1 MTENQTPTVD
11 ASQKPMS
18 TIIFFST
25 SPDDHVKSIETLT
38 EAIRAD
44 ERCDHKI
51 CFRPITVNFYQFIR
65 GIADKEGHMQPIGCH
80 EILYLPSVRTEEIA
94 RLERTKNVVL
104 KINSMCFVGDNDK
117 KKYKVKKIIDWLL
130 EEREDIRL

>member
-1 MTENQTPTVD
+1 MAD
-11 ASQKPMS
+11 AKVKPMS
-18 TIIFFST
+18 TVIFIST
-25 SPDDHVKSIETLT
+25 SPDDHIRSVNTLV
-38 EAIRAD
+38 EAIMAD
-44 ERCDHKI
+44 ERCNHKM

-65 GIADKEGHMQPIGCH
+65 GELDKEGHMQPIGCH

-117 KKYKVKKIIDWLL
+117 KKLKVKKIIDWLL
-130 EEREDIRL
+130 EETEDIRL

>member
-1 MTENQTPTVD
+1 MAD
-11 ASQKPMS
+11 AEVKQMS

-25 SPDDHVKSIETLT
+25 SSDDHVKSVETLV
-38 EAIRAD
+38 EALKAD
-44 ERCDHKI
+44 GRCEHKI
-51 CFRPITVNFYQFIR
+51 CFRPITLNFYQILR
-65 GIADKEGHMQPIGCH
+65 GEKDNDGVMQPIGCH
-80 EILYLPSVRTEEIA
+80 EILYLPANRTEEIE

-130 EEREDIRL
+130 EETEEIQL

>member
-1 MTENQTPTVD
+1 MAD
-11 ASQKPMS
+11 AKVKPMS
-18 TIIFFST
+18 TVIFFST

-44 ERCDHKI
+44 ERCDHNI

-65 GIADKEGHMQPIGCH
+65 GELDKEGHMQPIGCH
-80 EILYLPSVRTEEIA
+80 EILYLPSVRTEEIS

-130 EEREDIRL
+130 EEREDIKL